1 MKDKVF
7 LDTNIILYQFSNDLF
22 KKNRAIDILD
32 EATKSSQYTI
42 SYQVIQE
49 FSNVALNKNKGYF
62 STNELKIYIK
72 DILLPLCKFYPG
84 PNFYIDSLKLKE
96 KYRYGYYDT
105 LIIAAALDLKCTKL
119 FSEDL
124 QANQKIESLEII
136 NPFKK

>member
-7 LDTNIILYQFSNDLF
+7 LDTNIILYQFSNDTS

-32 EATKSSQYTI
+32 EATKSSKYTI

-62 STNELKIYIK
+62 STNELKTYIK
-72 DILLPLCKFYPG
+72 DILMPLCKFYPG
-84 PNFYIDSLKLKE
+84 PSFYIDSLKLKE
-96 KYRYGYYDT
+96 KYRYAYYDT

-124 QANQKIESLEII
+124 QGNQKIESLEII